1 MATER
6 RVSNMAG
13 YELTER
19 AQYLFKALVERHI
32 RDGQP
37 VGSRTLARDSKLNLS
52 PATIRNV
59 MADLEEIGLIQSPH
73 TSAGRVPTAQG
84 YRFFVDSLLTIRPL
98 DEAELRSLEAQ
109 FESGEDPGRLL
120 SSASSLLSDI
130 TSLAGVVMLP
140 RREQVA
146 LRQIEFLPLS
156 ASRVLV
162 ILVVNE
168 REVQNRII
176 HTTRRYSSSELTQA
190 ANFINEHFAGRT
202 LRDVRNRL
210 IQQMQADREDMD
222 RLMRSALEMAQQAF
236 SEDDDEDD
244 YLMAGETN
252 LMSYAEMSDM
262 KRLRQLFEAFGTKRD
277 ILHLLDQSLAAD
289 GLQIFIGN
297 EAGYEA
303 LDVCSIV
310 TSPYK
315 VEDRVV
321 GVLGVIGPTR
331 MAYGRVI
338 PIVDVT
344 ARLLGA
350 ALNPDK

>member
-1 MATER
+1 
-6 RVSNMAG
+6 MAG

-59 MADLEEIGLIQSPH
+59 MADLEELGLIQSPH
-73 TSAGRVPTAQG
+73 TSAGRIPTAQG
-84 YRFFVDSLLTIRPL
+84 YRFFVDSLLTIKPL
-98 DEAELRSLEAQ
+98 DEGELRSLKAQ
-109 FESGEDPGRLL
+109 FEQGEDPGRLL

-146 LRQIEFLPLS
+146 LRQIEFLALS
-156 ASRVLV
+156 DSRVLV

-202 LRDVRNRL
+202 LREVRNRL
-210 IQQMQADREDMD
+210 IKQMQADREDMD

-236 SEDDDEDD
+236 SEDENEDD

-297 EAGYEA
+297 EAGHEA
-303 LDVCSIV
+303 LDVCSVV
-310 TSPYK
+310 TSPYT
-315 VEDRVV
+315 VGDQVV

-350 ALNPDK
+350 ALKPTFRTE

>member
-1 MATER
+1 
-6 RVSNMAG
+6 MAG

-59 MADLEEIGLIQSPH
+59 MADLEEARLIRSPH

-84 YRFFVDSLLTIRPL
+84 YRFFVDTLLTIKPL
-98 DEAELRSLEAQ
+98 DEEELRGLEAQ

-120 SSASSLLSDI
+120 SSASSLLSDV

-176 HTTRRYSSSELTQA
+176 HTTRRYSGSELTRA

-202 LRDVRNRL
+202 LREVRNRL

-262 KRLRQLFEAFGTKRD
+262 KRLRRLFEAFGTKRD

-297 EAGYEA
+297 EAGHEA

-338 PIVDVT
+338 PIVDIT

>member
-1 MATER
+1 
-6 RVSNMAG
+6 MAG

>member
-1 MATER
+1 
-6 RVSNMAG
+6 MAG

-59 MADLEEIGLIQSPH
+59 MADLEELGLIQSPH

-84 YRFFVDSLLTIRPL
+84 YRFFVDSLLTIKPL
-98 DEAELRSLEAQ
+98 DEGELRSLKAQ
-109 FESGEDPGRLL
+109 FEQGEDPSRLL
-120 SSASSLLSDI
+120 SAASSLLSDI

-146 LRQIEFLPLS
+146 LRQIEFLALS
-156 ASRVLV
+156 DSRVLV

-202 LRDVRNRL
+202 LREVRNRL
-210 IQQMQADREDMD
+210 IKQMQADREDMD

-236 SEDDDEDD
+236 SEDENEDD

-297 EAGYEA
+297 EAGHEA
-303 LDVCSIV
+303 LDVCSVV
-310 TSPYK
+310 TSPYT
-315 VEDRVV
+315 VGDQVV

-350 ALNPDK
+350 ALKPTFRTE

>member
-1 MATER
+1 
-6 RVSNMAG
+6 MAG

-19 AQYLFKALVERHI
+19 ALYLFKALVERHI

-59 MADLEEIGLIQSPH
+59 MADLEEVGLIQSPH

-84 YRFFVDSLLTIRPL
+84 YRFFVDSLLTIKPL
-98 DEAELRSLEAQ
+98 DEREVRDLKAQ
-109 FESGEDPGRLL
+109 FESDEDPKRLL
-120 SSASSLLSDI
+120 SAASSLLSDI

-146 LRQIEFLPLS
+146 LRQIEFLALS
-156 ASRVLV
+156 GSRVLV

-176 HTTRRYSSSELTQA
+176 HTTRRYSTSELTQA

-202 LRDVRNRL
+202 LREVRNRL
-210 IQQMQADREDMD
+210 IKQMQADREDMD
-222 RLMRSALEMAQQAF
+222 RLMRSALEMAQKAF
-236 SEDDDEDD
+236 SEEEDEDD

-262 KRLRQLFEAFGTKRD
+262 ERLRQLFEAFGTKRD

-289 GLQIFIGN
+289 GLQIFIGH
-297 EAGYEA
+297 EAGHEA

-315 VEDRVV
+315 VEDQVV

-350 ALNPDK
+350 ALNRDK